1 MSYNKCKTIEEMY
14 EGYEII
20 DAEWAYGM
28 KNVAT
33 DKMGPSSEILIIGR

>member
-1 MSYNKCKTIEEMY
+1 MSYNNSKTIKKMY

-33 DKMGPSSEILIIGR
+33 DKMGASSEILIIGR